1 VSAAPPAGDDV
12 RAAVVAWLRFCD
24 AAGIDLA
31 LEAEPRA
38 WWREVEVA
46 TPPAATDPTGS
57 AAAPASGAAT
67 VAPVL
72 PRPAARAPALPL
84 GAGPPADARKLAA
97 GAESVAQLVELMRG
111 FDGCGLA
118 RTAMNLCVGDG
129 DPSSP
134 LMLVGEAPGA
144 EEDRQ
149 GKPFVGKSGQL
160 LDRMLAA
167 AGRPRHRTWIT
178 NTVFWRPP
186 GNRSPTAQELA
197 TCLPF
202 VERQI
207 ELIRPRALLFVGGI
221 AVRALLNLEEGVTKL
236 RGRKFRY
243 PLADGDDI
251 PATVMFHPAYLL
263 RRPQLKGLA
272 WRDLLAATAMVDEI

>member
-1 VSAAPPAGDDV
+1 
-12 RAAVVAWLRFCD
+12 
-24 AAGIDLA
+24 
-31 LEAEPRA
+31 
-38 WWREVEVA
+38 
-46 TPPAATDPTGS
+46 
-57 AAAPASGAAT
+57 
-67 VAPVL
+67 
-72 PRPAARAPALPL
+72 
-84 GAGPPADARKLAA
+84 
-97 GAESVAQLVELMRG
+97 
-111 FDGCGLA
+111 
-118 RTAMNLCVGDG
+118 MNLCVGDG

-207 ELIRPRALLFVGGI
+207 ELVRPRALLFVGGI

-243 PLADGDDI
+243 PLADGGEI

-272 WRDLLAATAMVDEI
+272 WRDLLAATAMVDGG

>member
-1 VSAAPPAGDDV
+1 MTTTPPPGPDDG
-12 RAAVVAWLRFCD
+12 RGAVAAWLRFMD
-24 AAGIDLA
+24 AAGVDLA
-31 LEAEPRA
+31 LEAEPRP
-38 WWREVEVA
+38 WWTPAPVVA
-46 TPPAATDPTGS
+46 GD
-57 AAAPASGAAT
+57 AAAPPAGGETA
-67 VAPVL
+67 APVL
-72 PRPAARAPALPL
+72 PRPAVR
-84 GAGPPADARKLAA
+84 GGGPPLQGGPVADARALAA
-97 GAESVAQLVELMRG
+97 QARSVAELIEILSG

-129 DPSSP
+129 DPASE

-149 GKPFVGKSGQL
+149 GKPFVGKSGKL
-160 LDRMLAA
+160 LDRMLVA
-167 AGRPRHRTWIT
+167 AGRPRERTWIT

-186 GNRSPTAQELA
+186 GNRSPTRQELA

-207 ELIRPRALLFVGGI
+207 ELVRPQAVLFVGGI
-221 AVRALLNLEEGVTKL
+221 AVRALLDLEEGVTKL
-236 RGRKFRY
+236 RGRRFRY
-243 PLADGDDI
+243 PLADGGEI

-272 WRDLLAATAMVDEI
+272 WRDLLAATAMVEGG